1 MGKREKVAFPRRG
14 EVFIVG
20 FDPTIGAEIQKSRP
34 ALVIQNDIDN
44 RYSSITI
51 VAAITSRFD
60 DARYPTDVQVRPPEG
75 GLSKPS
81 MVLLNQIRSV
91 DKRRLVQP
99 LGRLRP
105 QTMRQVDR
113 ALQISL
119 GLVEV

>member
-1 MGKREKVAFPRRG
+1 MVD
-14 EVFIVG
+14 
-20 FDPTIGAEIQKSRP
+20 FDPTIGAEIQKRRP

-44 RYSSITI
+44 RHSPVTI
-51 VAAITSRFD
+51 VAAITSQVMGQQ
-60 DARYPTDVQVRPPEG
+60 YPTEVHVRPPEG

-91 DKRRLVQP
+91 DRRRLITR

-105 QTMRQVDR
+105 QTMARVDR